1 MTVFKLQNKKENG
14 KNWTEPIQL
23 ILAYI
28 YWQQQQQFS
37 VQFSTLKTL
46 QIIDC
51 SSPSS
56 TLLFYTLCTSWL
68 THCKYCHF
76 HIAPTFYSNLENTL
90 TFQDDLYFFD
100 VETKITDKIAK
111 KLCIGSVCPGKDCLM
126 QTKNLGN
133 ITVYCWFIYCPTR
146 QQYIVRHRLSF
157 FIVWKDYLG
166 STYFLT
172 TFFINILS

>member
-28 YWQQQQQFS
+28 YWQQQQFS

-90 TFQDDLYFFD
+90 TYQDDLYFFD
-100 VETKITDKIAK
+100 VETKITDKVAK
-111 KLCIGSVCPGKDCLM
+111 KLPMYWECVPWEGLPNANKKLGKYHSL
-126 QTKNLGN
+126 L
-133 ITVYCWFIYCPTR
+133 FIYL
-146 QQYIVRHRLSF
+146 LSHSPA
-157 FIVWKDYLG
+157 IYC
-166 STYFLT
+166 T
-172 TFFINILS
+172 TSSSQLFHYEKTT